1 MNRRPSILATALA
14 PILGAT
20 LGLLTLE
27 VARAEQAN
35 PAQEVAPAQA
45 VDPDTLVV
53 PEPKAVAKRNPAEE
67 INQLLRTELSIL
79 EGVQELDMNIARRT
93 AELERLDAQEKE
105 VEKDLL
111 VMTERFDELS
121 DKLDEAR
128 ASIRGRLRAM
138 SQLKRIEPY
147 QLLFA
152 SADHVSFLRR
162 QRGVRSLL
170 DEDRE
175 RVISYRKQLA
185 EWRENRDDLIRRRT
199 NLRRTRETIDGL
211 VKQLRTDRE
220 EKGLLLDAVRSRA
233 AFHAKLNQ
241 EMKGVNQEL
250 REKVLTLRD
259 PKRRG
264 LRMHQMQGR
273 LWLPIR
279 KGRIIGNF
287 GIRKNR
293 RFGTRTIHRGIEMIP
308 DPTRKSERTRVRNI
322 YWGYVSYVGWLKGL
336 GKTVIVDH
344 TRGYM
349 TLYAHLSE
357 TLVEDGQKLATGE
370 TVGIMGETGSLY
382 GPRLYMEL
390 RKDGRAIDPE
400 PWFKW

>member
-1 MNRRPSILATALA
+1 MSASRWVWALA
-14 PILGAT
+14 ILSVSVGHAT
-20 LGLLTLE
+20 
-27 VARAEQAN
+27 VRAE
-35 PAQEVAPAQA
+35 P

-53 PEPKAVAKRNPAEE
+53 PEPKASPKRIAADE

-79 EGVQELDMNIARRT
+79 EGVQELDMNMARRT
-93 AELERLDAQEKE
+93 AELERLDVQEKA
-105 VEKDLL
+105 VETDLL
-111 VMTERFDELS
+111 EMTERFDALS
-121 DKLDEAR
+121 DKLDDAR
-128 ASIRGRLRAM
+128 RSIRGRLRAM

-152 SADHVSFLRR
+152 SSDHVSFLRR
-162 QRGVRSLL
+162 QRGVRTLL
-170 DEDRE
+170 DGDRQ
-175 RVISYRKQLA
+175 RVLDYRTQLA
-185 EWRENRDDLIRRRT
+185 QWSESRDDLIRRRN
-199 NLRRTRETIDGL
+199 NLRRTRETIAGL
-211 VKQLRTDRE
+211 VEQLRTDRE
-220 EKGLLLDAVRSRA
+220 EKALLLEAVRSRA

-241 EMKGVNQEL
+241 EMKGVNREL
-250 REKVLTLRD
+250 RDKVLMLRD

-264 LRMHQMQGR
+264 LRMHQMEGK
-273 LWLPIR
+273 LWPPIR
-279 KGRIIGNF
+279 KGQIIGRF
-287 GIRKNR
+287 GIRKNS
-293 RFGTRTIHRGIEMIP
+293 RFGTKTIHRGIEMIP
-308 DPTRKSERTRVRNI
+308 PASAKSDRTRIRNI

-357 TLVEDGQKLATGE
+357 TSVKEGAKVATGD
-370 TVGIMGETGSLY
+370 TIGAMGDTGSLY